1 MAGAITTLTF
11 PNGFVWIDVL
21 NPTRKEL
28 ESIAKQYQLHS
39 TSVKDCLD
47 PEHLPKFEKFPN
59 FNFTILRAF
68 DEKSTPHCDT
78 VQELTRKLA
87 IFSSE
92 KFIITVRRK
101 DQAFFSALRAKWN
114 QRVAE
119 NNLDNSSAV
128 LGDILHD
135 VFLTYEKPID
145 EGLTLL
151 ENYEMGI
158 FGAEGAKP
166 FKLKDGYYLK
176 RRAFVF
182 KRILRQSQDVLT
194 RLTASG
200 DSGAAPYYQD
210 LRETLDGV
218 LFYADELLESINGL
232 LNLHISLSS
241 QKTNE
246 ASHKTNE
253 VVRVLTIFS
262 VFFLPLNFIAGIY
275 GMNFEHMPEL
285 RHENGYYIV
294 LALMFA
300 VCVIIYFWFRS
311 KGWLQRNK

>member
-1 MAGAITTLTF
+1 MAGEISTLTF
-11 PNGFVWIDVL
+11 PNQFVWIDL
-21 NPTRKEL
+21 TNPTKKEV
-28 ESIAKQYQLHS
+28 EAIAKQYQLHA

-47 PEHLPKFEKFPN
+47 PEHLPKFEKFPH

-92 KFIITVRRK
+92 KFIITVHRK
-101 DQAFFSALRAKWN
+101 DQPFIASLRAKWA

-119 NNLDNSSAV
+119 NKLDSNSAV

-145 EGLTLL
+145 DGLTLL

-166 FKLKDGYYLK
+166 FKLKEGYYLK

-200 DSGAAPYYQD
+200 DIGAAPYYQD

-262 VFFLPLNFIAGIY
+262 VFFMPLNFIAGIY
-275 GMNFEHMPEL
+275 GMNFENMPEL
-285 RHENGYYIV
+285 RHEHGYHFI
-294 LALMFA
+294 LGLMFA
-300 VCVIIYFWFRS
+300 VCLIIYLWFRS
-311 KGWLQRNK
+311 KGWLHRSK